1 MPHQWVRSPGPRS
14 RTPLRSAP
22 WLWA

>member
-1 MPHQWVRSPGPRS
+1 MPHQWVRSPEPRS

-22 WLWA
+22 WLWG